1 METVRPKKNDRAP
14 KTPAF
19 LEAARV
25 FYADAFEHRRKK
37 DLGDAMAEWAD
48 MDEGEQS
55 FAVAHLLYLNLKAQ
69 ADTLR
74 VLVDVRDLLDEV
86 ADGVDQALDADDD
99 DGRGGDEHAS
109 SPAAYTGD
117 PEPLERRA
125 GAALPPER
133 DAVAVAADE
142 PDAARGAS

>member
-1 METVRPKKNDRAP
+1 MPKKTDRAA
-14 KTPAF
+14 KSPAF

-37 DLGDAMAEWAD
+37 DLAEAMAEWAD

-74 VLVDVRDLLDEV
+74 VLADVRDLLDEV

-99 DGRGGDEHAS
+99 EARAGDEHAS
-109 SPAAYTGD
+109 SPVAYAGD
-117 PEPLERRA
+117 PEPQEHRA
-125 GAALPPER
+125 GDALPPEH
-133 DAVAVAADE
+133 DAGAVAADE
-142 PDAARGAS
+142 PDAARGVS

>member
-1 METVRPKKNDRAP
+1 MPKKTDRTP
-14 KTPAF
+14 KSPAF

-37 DLGDAMAEWAD
+37 DLADAMEEWAD

-74 VLVDVRDLLDEV
+74 VLGDVRDLLDEV
-86 ADGVDQALDADDD
+86 ADGVDQALDAAEDDD
-99 DGRGGDEHAS
+99 PEEDDHATPALDDAGDSVPDGVRVDHDTPPDAEQSAVSADELDA
-109 SPAAYTGD
+109 P
-117 PEPLERRA
+117 
-125 GAALPPER
+125 R
-133 DAVAVAADE
+133 DAA
-142 PDAARGAS
+142 